1 MWNFVLNISTFHGCM
16 KAAEMTGSA
25 SQIQPR
31 QQLILLDIYRK
42 DNSRNW
48 GNLTRNGLWLK
59 SVHWALSCTGRPGSA
74 ALVGLQMNLGQMV
87 LSPDVSRAPF
97 KVVTA
102 AIVKWERDYQILTCS
117 DTFLLVG
124 LTITWLYKMNDIDIY
139 LTFIISVHL
148 VYDIPNHCAHYH
160 CIGLVTFLLNTT
172 RIPMTQ
178 VPWILNSL
186 LLHLILSHKLT
197 MTCWES
203 KVWNNSLLHRFCKL
217 VMSLSTSDCT
227 ELLSQH
233 QPICPKR

>member
-1 MWNFVLNISTFHGCM
+1 MNLSDSMRQEALLIIPKCWRIRCTS
-16 KAAEMTGSA
+16 KTG
-25 SQIQPR
+25 QQPWG
-31 QQLILLDIYRK
+31 QSRK
-42 DNSRNW
+42 DDSRNW

-59 SVHWALSCTGRPGSA
+59 SVHWAPSCTGIPGCA
-74 ALVGLQMNLGQMV
+74 ALVGLQMNVGQMV

-124 LTITWLYKMNDIDIY
+124 LTRAWLYKMNDIDIY
-139 LTFIISVHL
+139 LTFIIYVHL
-148 VYDIPNHCAHYH
+148 VYDIPNHCAQYH

-172 RIPMTQ
+172 RIPMTP

-197 MTCWES
+197 MTWWEI
-203 KVWNNSLLHRFCKL
+203 KAEIIPC
-217 VMSLSTSDCT
+217 STDFAN
-227 ELLSQH
+227 
-233 QPICPKR
+233 